1 MAAKDSEKH
10 GISIDCPMCDVEI
23 TITQDERPGDQI
35 FCLYCSTPLKI
46 RKKKETDEIYLEED
60 F

>member
-1 MAAKDSEKH
+1 MAGKGGKDS
-10 GISIDCPMCDVEI
+10 ITVDCPMCDVEI

-35 FCLYCSTPLKI
+35 FCVYCSTPLKI